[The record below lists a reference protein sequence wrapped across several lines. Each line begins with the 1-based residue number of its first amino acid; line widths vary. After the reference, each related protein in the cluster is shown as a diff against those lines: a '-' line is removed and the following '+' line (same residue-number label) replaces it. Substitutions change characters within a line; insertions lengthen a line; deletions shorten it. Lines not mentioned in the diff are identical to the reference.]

1 MNVLENNGEKFLIV
15 YDDVRSKI
23 RDEEGYNNKD
33 FGRLDISGVVKNFKN
48 VNGEKSKVEKR

>member
-1 MNVLENNGEKFLIV
+1 MNVLENNGEKFFIV

-23 RDEEGYNNKD
+23 RDKEDYNSKD
-33 FGRLDISGVVKNFKN
+33 FGGLDINGVVKNFKN